1 MDAEVLPD
9 TLVPIAVRAAVEGV
23 PVRAI
28 ARILSKPSELVYA
41 SLHEQHMTGHLV
53 ELPPSDWPP
62 TGRLSDRLPQTKHKP
77 QDADILFACRRRMG
91 LSNLEGLF
99 LVVLLK
105 YDRADKNKLHHQI
118 EQARHLRGNPPDTE
132 LVDQKMVDVIICKL
146 RKKLKNLDGRFIIET
161 VWGNG
166 YYIANNVKRLMYE
179 RIYPD
184 GEYGLPNPERTNSLA
199 AA

>member
-9 TLVPIAVRAAVEGV
+9 ILVPYAVRAAVEGI

-28 ARILSKPSELVYA
+28 ARILDQSSELVYA
-41 SLHEQHMTGHLV
+41 SLHEQHLTGHLV
-53 ELPPSDWPP
+53 ELPRSDWPP
-62 TGRLSDRLPQTKHKP
+62 TGRLADRLPQTKNRP
-77 QDADILFACRRRMG
+77 QDDDILFSCRRRMS

-118 EQARHLRGNPPDTE
+118 EQARNLRGNPPDTE

-146 RKKLKNLDGRFIIET
+146 RKKLRNIDTRFIIET

-166 YYIANNVKRLMYE
+166 YYIANNVKRLMFE
-179 RIYPD
+179 RIFPD
-184 GEYGLPNPERTNSLA
+184 GEYGLPSAQRADHLA